1 MQLVTFYLK
10 VIKIILFL
18 RLLNYPTMKKNI
30 LLFSISFFV
39 FFSLLYSQEA
49 RKYITH
55 IVKEGETIKSIAKKY
70 ECKTKEIKNL
80 NPDADEDNLLIN
92 TTLVVPNPK
101 LAKNKTQEKVTN
113 NHNQSKIEN
122 NVVIHTVEIGNT
134 IFSIAKKYNIT
145 MQSLREAN
153 KLSNDNLIAGQKLR
167 IPSQSEFMVKPS
179 DAKVE
184 FYQVKKG
191 DTKWR
196 IATLHN
202 IKVEEL
208 EALNPDLKGDLIENE
223 YIWVPANDV
232 EVSSEIKDTFQQEQD
247 KSFIYHVVK
256 EGEGLFR
263 IAVIY
268 SVTEE
273 EIEKLNPEA
282 VKLLRPGMLLKI
294 PGKKKD
300 KFVTHVIEKGDTFF
314 NLSKKYKVSEAFLIA
329 NNPELK
335 DGLKIGTTIFV
346 KPKIED
352 KSILNNFNFEKGKT
366 LKVSFLMPMM
376 SDSTYNFGKNT
387 TDSKLR
393 TIVADF
399 YLGAQMAIEELEKK
413 GININYHVYD
423 TKNDKNV
430 VLKLVKINEIKNSD
444 IIIGPFFFDK
454 AEIVAEELK
463 DIPIITPLHSKK
475 QELNHQTNLIKIGID
490 EKNTAEALAQ
500 FLVDNHTNQ
509 KIVMISDFKEFNIND
524 AKKIE
529 KILNINNITVQNIE
543 LTKNTKNPET
553 LSVNKTSLLN
563 ALGKEKDTWVILL
576 SDNISINVDIVNTY
590 GSQGNGNIRLFT
602 NDQFQN
608 YDNINFNHLLL
619 LKWSFPAVQ
628 FDNLKNSEIQ
638 NFEKAYREKNYSF
651 PEAFAFSGYDITLDI
666 LTRMASG
673 DFIQSLENVKTKGLT
688 RSFDYQKTEQFDYIN
703 KGVNLYMINPDFE
716 YELAH

>member
-1 MQLVTFYLK
+1 MLPLK
-10 VIKIILFL
+10 
-18 RLLNYPTMKKNI
+18 YPIMKKNI

-39 FFSLLYSQEA
+39 FFSLLYPQED

-70 ECKTKEIKNL
+70 DCKTKEIKNL

-92 TTLVVPNPK
+92 TTLVVLNPK
-101 LAKNKTQEKVTN
+101 LAKNNTQEKVTN
-113 NHNQSKIEN
+113 NSIQPKIEN
-122 NVVIHTVEIGNT
+122 NIVIHIVETGNT
-134 IFSIAKKYNIT
+134 IFSIAKKYNIP

-153 KLSNDNLIAGQKLR
+153 KLINDNLIVGQKLR
-167 IPSQSEFMVKPS
+167 IPAQSEFMLKPIE
-179 DAKVE
+179 AKVE

-196 IATLHN
+196 IATFYN

-208 EALNPDLKGDLIENE
+208 EALNPEVKGDLIENQ
-223 YIWVPANDV
+223 YIWVPANNV
-232 EVSSEIKDTFQQEQD
+232 EVSDEIKDTFQQEQD
-247 KSFIYHVVK
+247 KNFIYHLVK
-256 EGEGLFR
+256 EGEGIFR

-294 PGKKKD
+294 PGEKKD

-314 NLSKKYKVSEAFLIA
+314 NLSKKYKVSEEFLML
-329 NNPELK
+329 NNPKLK

-346 KPKIED
+346 KLKNED
-352 KSILNNFNFEKGKT
+352 KSVLNNYNFEKGKS

-387 TDSKLR
+387 VDSKLR

-399 YLGAQMAIEELEKK
+399 YLGAQMAIEQLEKK
-413 GININYHVYD
+413 GIPIDSHVYD
-423 TKNDKNV
+423 TKNDKNIIH
-430 VLKLVKINEIKNSD
+430 KLVKISEIKNSD

-454 AEIVAEELK
+454 AEIVAKELK
-463 DIPIITPLHSKK
+463 DIPIISPLHSKK
-475 QELNHQTNLIKIGID
+475 QELNHQTNLIKTGID

-500 FLVDNHTNQ
+500 FLVDKHKNQ
-509 KIVMISDFKEFNIND
+509 KIIMISDFKESNSND

-543 LTKNTKNPET
+543 LTKNTKNPEI
-553 LSVNKTSLLN
+553 LSVNKTSLIN
-563 ALGKEKDTWVILL
+563 AIGKDKDSWVILL
-576 SDNISINVDIVNTY
+576 SDNISINVDIISTY
-590 GSQGNGNIRLFT
+590 GSHINENIRLFT

-608 YDNINFNHLLL
+608 YDNVNFNHLVK

-638 NFEKAYREKNYSF
+638 NFEKAFREKNYSF
-651 PEAFAFSGYDITLDI
+651 PETFAFSGYDITLDI

-673 DFIQSLENVKTKGLT
+673 DFIHSLENVKTKGLT
-688 RSFDYQKTEQFDYIN
+688 RSFDYNKTEQFDYIN
-703 KGVNLYMINPDFE
+703 KGVNLYMLNSDFE
-716 YELAH
+716 YEPAH

>member
-1 MQLVTFYLK
+1 LLPLK
-10 VIKIILFL
+10 
-18 RLLNYPTMKKNI
+18 YPIMKKNI

-39 FFSLLYSQEA
+39 FFSLLYPQED

-70 ECKTKEIKNL
+70 DCKTKEIKNL

-92 TTLVVPNPK
+92 TTLVVLNPK
-101 LAKNKTQEKVTN
+101 LAKNNTQEKVTN
-113 NHNQSKIEN
+113 NSIQPKIEN
-122 NVVIHTVEIGNT
+122 NIVIHIVETGNT
-134 IFSIAKKYNIT
+134 IFSIAKKYNIP

-153 KLSNDNLIAGQKLR
+153 KLINDNLIVGQKLR
-167 IPSQSEFMVKPS
+167 IPAQSEFMLKPTE
-179 DAKVE
+179 AKVE

-196 IATLHN
+196 IATLYN

-208 EALNPDLKGDLIENE
+208 EALNPEVKGDLIENQ
-223 YIWVPANDV
+223 YIWVPANNV
-232 EVSSEIKDTFQQEQD
+232 EVSDEIKDTFQQEQD
-247 KSFIYHVVK
+247 KNFIYHLVK
-256 EGEGLFR
+256 EGEGIFR

-282 VKLLRPGMLLKI
+282 VKLLRPDMLLKI

-300 KFVTHVIEKGDTFF
+300 KFVTHVIEKGDTFY
-314 NLSKKYKVSEAFLIA
+314 NLCKKYNVSEEFLIL

-335 DGLKIGTTIFV
+335 DGLKLGTTIFV
-346 KPKIED
+346 KPKNESKI
-352 KSILNNFNFEKGKT
+352 ILNNYNFEKGKS

-376 SDSTYNFGKNT
+376 SDSVYNFGKNT
-387 TDSKLR
+387 VDSKLR

-399 YLGAQMAIEELEKK
+399 YLGAQMAIEELEKN
-413 GININYHVYD
+413 GIPIDYHVYD

-430 VLKLVKINEIKNSD
+430 IHKLVKISEIINSD

-463 DIPIITPLHSKK
+463 DIPIILPLHSKK
-475 QELNHQTNLIKIGID
+475 QELNHQTNLIKTGID

-500 FLVDNHTNQ
+500 FLVDKHKNQ
-509 KIVMISDFKEFNIND
+509 KIIMISDFKESNSND

-543 LTKNTKNPET
+543 LTKNTKNPEI
-553 LSVNKTSLLN
+553 LSVNKTSLIN
-563 ALGKEKDTWVILL
+563 AIGKDKDSWVILL
-576 SDNISINVDIVNTY
+576 SDNISINVDIISTY
-590 GSQGNGNIRLFT
+590 GSHINENIRLFT

-608 YDNINFNHLLL
+608 YDNVNFNHLVK

-638 NFEKAYREKNYSF
+638 NFEKAFREKNYSF
-651 PEAFAFSGYDITLDI
+651 PETFAFSGYDITLDI
-666 LTRMASG
+666 LNRMASG
-673 DFIQSLENVKTKGLT
+673 DFIHSLENVKTKGLT
-688 RSFDYQKTEQFDYIN
+688 RSFDYNKTEQFDYIN
-703 KGVNLYMINPDFE
+703 KGVNLYMLNPDFE
-716 YELAH
+716 YEPAH